1 MTNKFVA
8 RLKKANENDLYEIS
22 LKSSKAEDRE
32 VFIFEKGDMSDLI
45 DKNKAEQIRKNFLE
59 NNIRVKQITNIPTL
73 PKFTD
78 SDEFVNKVMTF
89 RYVPKDIFTIENEIL
104 IFDDTVAVYNK
115 NELLII
121 EDKIFANNN
130 KQLFASIW
138 DQGQSPNLG
147 FEYKPNHSFYKN
159 LDYFIN
165 DLQIIVWPDI
175 DAKESYKGFSEKLL
189 GEYIKNIISSDKYY
203 DDATYIIAFIWS
215 LNGEKM
221 IDIWKFNDNHVDD
234 RSGPLGDVRVYRE
247 GKLCDKLGLASGNT
261 LIVLGYEERLRRQ
274 SKDLKSYLNGPVP
287 KLPLEIMN
295 GKSFFDEKKLPSNRT
310 KLGVPLKA
318 ERKT

>member
-1 MTNKFVA
+1 MTKNFTSK
-8 RLKKANENDLYEIS
+8 LEKTSESDLYEIS

-32 VFIFEKGDMSDLI
+32 VFIFEKGDMSDLV
-45 DKNKAEQIRKNFLE
+45 DKNKAEQIRKNFLK
-59 NNIRVKQITNIPTL
+59 NNIKVKQITNIPTL

-78 SDEFVNKVMTF
+78 NDEFVNKVMTF
-89 RYVPKDIFTIENEIL
+89 RYVPKDIFTIDNEIL
-104 IFDDTVAVYNK
+104 IFDDTVAIYNK
-115 NELLII
+115 EELLII
-121 EDKIFANNN
+121 EDKKFANNQ
-130 KQLFASIW
+130 KQLFTSIW

-159 LDYFIN
+159 LNFFIN

-175 DAKESYKGFSEKLL
+175 DAKESFKGFSEKQLE
-189 GEYIKNIISSDKYY
+189 EYIKNIILSDKYY

-221 IDIWKFNDNHVDD
+221 IDIWKFNDNHIDD

-247 GKLCDKLGLASGNT
+247 GKLSDKVGLASGNT

-274 SKDLKSYLNGPVP
+274 SKDLKSYLQGPVP

-295 GKSFFDEKKLPSNRT
+295 GRSFFDENNSPPNRA
-310 KLGVPLKA
+310 KLGVPSNT